1 MHQQHNRKLER
12 PRRTFSRR
20 SLTKSALAA
29 GPLAL
34 ASRLPSPAPAR
45 AQDAANVTF
54 WQFSTEEFVIQA
66 YNDAIAAFS
75 EANPDVAVTMEI
87 VPWAEQQQK
96 LITGLTTGSLPDVSM
111 LGNNVVAQF
120 QALDALEPL
129 TAYFDAWSEEI
140 GRDITEDIW
149 PGDELYYKLGDDWWG
164 SPVAEETRCLYYR
177 KDMFEAAGIAEPPAT
192 WDAARETAIAL
203 TGDDVYGLGIP
214 GGIEYDTIQVFM
226 SVYLGYGARFLN
238 DEGMCGFDS
247 PEFREALTFYTNL
260 YLEDEVSPPD
270 TPTYGG
276 PQLQELFQQGT
287 LGMVIT
293 GPWLYRTLQEAEV
306 DFIEQVGIAEIPAGP
321 AGQFGFLGGWPLVL
335 WKNAQ
340 NKDAAFRWIRFATDP
355 DGYLGQLAAASSLL
369 PGRKSIV
376 DVEPWNTEPLDV
388 YARQLGFAYPYQ
400 YPDPEIPQMGA
411 LEVDA
416 VQTAVQSVMLGQA
429 SVDDAT
435 VALCDR
441 INEALSR

>member
-1 MHQQHNRKLER
+1 MDSRQHIV
-12 PRRTFSRR
+12 SRR
-20 SLTKSALAA
+20 SFAKGLMGAA
-29 GPLAL
+29 AAPAAL
-34 ASRLPSPAPAR
+34 ASGRFAANAR
-45 AQDAANVTF
+45 AQGATTVSF

-75 EANPDVAVTMEI
+75 EQNPDITVNMEI

-129 TAYFDAWSEEI
+129 TPYFEAWSQEI

-164 SPVAEETRCLYYR
+164 SPVAEETRSLYYR
-177 KDMFEAAGIAEPPAT
+177 KDFLEAAGIDAPPET
-192 WDAARETAIAL
+192 WEEARTAAMAL
-203 TGDDVYGLGIP
+203 TSGDVYGFGIP
-214 GGIEYDTIQVFM
+214 GGIEYATIQTFM

-238 DEGMCGFDS
+238 DEGACGFDS

-260 YLEDEVSPPD
+260 YIEDKVSPPD
-270 TPTYGG
+270 TPTYGN
-276 PQLQELFQQGT
+276 PQLEQLFQQGR
-287 LGMVIT
+287 LAMMVD
-293 GPWLYRTLQEAEV
+293 GPWLYRALEEAKV
-306 DFIEQVGIAEIPAGP
+306 DWLENVGIAEIPAGP
-321 AGQFGFLGGWPLVL
+321 EGKFGFLGGWPLVL
-335 WKNAQ
+335 WKNSQ
-340 NKDAAFRWIRFATDP
+340 NKDAAFAWIRFATDP
-355 DGYLGQLAAASSLL
+355 DGYLPQLAAASGLL

-388 YARQLGFAYPYQ
+388 FATQLEFAYPYQ
-400 YPDPEIPQMGA
+400 YPAPEIPQMGA

-429 SVDDAT
+429 TVDEAT
-435 VALCDR
+435 VALCAR
-441 INEALSR
+441 IDEALSR

>member
-1 MHQQHNRKLER
+1 MNSRSH
-12 PRRTFSRR
+12 TVSRR
-20 SLTKSALAA
+20 SFARGLVAA
-29 GPLAL
+29 AAAPAVISTGKL
-34 ASRLPSPAPAR
+34 ASPAR
-45 AQDAANVTF
+45 AQGATVTF
-54 WQFSTEEFVIQA
+54 WQFDTNDFVIKA

-75 EANPDVAVTMEI
+75 QKNPDITVNMEI
-87 VPWAEQQQK
+87 VPWSEQQQK
-96 LITGLTTGSLPDVSM
+96 LVTGLTTGSLPDVSM

-120 QALDALEPL
+120 QALGALEPL
-129 TAYFDAWSEEI
+129 TAYFKAWSDEI

-149 PGDELYYKLGDDWWG
+149 PGDELYYKLGDDCWG

-177 KDMFEAAGIAEPPAT
+177 KDLLDAAGIDAAPTT
-192 WDAARETAIAL
+192 WDEVQAAAKKL
-203 TGDDVYGLGIP
+203 TSGDVYGLGIP
-214 GGIEYDTIQVFM
+214 GGIDYDTIQVFM

-238 DEGMCGFDS
+238 GEGKCGFDS
-247 PEFREALTFYTNL
+247 PEFRDALTYYTNL
-260 YLEDEVSPPD
+260 YLVDKVSPPD

-276 PQLQELFQQGT
+276 DQVQNLFQDGKVAMCVRSP
-287 LGMVIT
+287 LD
-293 GPWLYRTLQEAEV
+293 YKALQEAKV
-306 DFIEQVGIAEIPAGP
+306 DWIDQVGIAEIPAGP

-335 WKNAQ
+335 WKNSQ
-340 NKDAAFRWIRFATDP
+340 NKDAAFKWIRFATDP
-355 DGYLGQLAAASSLL
+355 DGYLPQLTKASGFL

-376 DVEPWNTEPLDV
+376 DTEPWNTAPLDV
-388 YARQLGFAYPYQ
+388 FAKQLEFAYPYQ

-435 VALCDR
+435 TALCDR